1 MQFAN
6 NFGNLVEDS
15 SHDFWDVDSSKNV
28 EGMPNFLGNSKEID
42 SENEGKKRMHFILK
56 KGIFQLKSKELKG
69 MELWSVLK
77 ENIIWTLKLQGKIA
91 IFYKTPFSRFKELGK
106 SVLTYLII
114 QYLFHYLLL
123 TDF

>member
-1 MQFAN
+1 MF
-6 NFGNLVEDS
+6 
-15 SHDFWDVDSSKNV
+15 
-28 EGMPNFLGNSKEID
+28 
-42 SENEGKKRMHFILK
+42 
-56 KGIFQLKSKELKG
+56 
-69 MELWSVLK
+69 LK

-91 IFYKTPFSRFKELGK
+91 IFHKTPFPRIKELGK

>member
-28 EGMPNFLGNSKEID
+28 EGMRIFTRFAKTLVSID
-42 SENEGKKRMHFILK
+42 PRDCNPRGITDQFLK
-56 KGIFQLKSKELKG
+56 K
-69 MELWSVLK
+69 
-77 ENIIWTLKLQGKIA
+77 TLFGLMKLQGKIA
-91 IFYKTPFSRFKELGK
+91 IFYKTPFPRFKELGK